1 MSLPA
6 HPAKRAWLLSV
17 LVINSK
23 MECNTKSRRIR
34 LSLRDSKW
42 KKVSERNSCTQLLPN
57 FETHCILLK
66 VQL

>member
-23 MECNTKSRRIR
+23 MECITQ
-34 LSLRDSKW
+34 
-42 KKVSERNSCTQLLPN
+42 KVE
-57 FETHCILLK
+57 E
-66 VQL
+66 